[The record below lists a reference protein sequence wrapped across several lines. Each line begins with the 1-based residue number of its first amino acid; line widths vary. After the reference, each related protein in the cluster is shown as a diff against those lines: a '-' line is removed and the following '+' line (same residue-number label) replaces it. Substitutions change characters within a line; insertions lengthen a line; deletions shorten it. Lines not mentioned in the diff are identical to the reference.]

1 MCRDDDHHGRGARL
15 QELGS
20 SGEAKIGERK
30 RVGTIQI
37 MVVNMFVLCNIV
49 SRESKENDY
58 HGLGKLSGGRDL
70 VEST

>member
-1 MCRDDDHHGRGARL
+1 MMIIMAEGRAL
-15 QELGS
+15 ELGS

-30 RVGTIQI
+30 RAGIIQI

-58 HGLGKLSGGRDL
+58 HGLGKLCGRRDL
-70 VEST
+70 VEPI